1 MKKVLASEAKAARSA
16 IAALF
21 EDLPPLLVEARFP
34 GASPDWYLL
43 DEPEQF
49 DDLLAKLGPAAELH
63 VNSVWDLTNGKR
75 GEIVINRGDL
85 IEEEGD
91 SK

>member
-1 MKKVLASEAKAARSA
+1 MKKVLASDAKAARSA

-21 EDLPPLLVEARFP
+21 DHLPPLLVEARFP

-43 DEPEQF
+43 DEPGQF
-49 DDLLAKLGPAAELH
+49 DSLLATLGPAAELH
-63 VNSVWDLTNGKR
+63 INSVWDLTNKK

-91 SK
+91 RA